1 MSSIGTSAKLSKATQ
16 IIIAF
21 AIANIA
27 LYSWFSGFIAEDA
40 YIVYRYSENLANG
53 NGLVFNPGEYVS
65 ALTSALHSLVVS
77 GLYYLTGESA
87 CTNRCFALGLH
98 FFATLYAFRSLL
110 KHQGMMLFGIMIWL
124 SPYAIFWTA
133 GGLETMYLS
142 SFLVLAFA
150 ASNHCYQS
158 VSARHQIVFSVCL
171 GLAFLTRFDSCL
183 VTIPLWFQVASRQ
196 WNQTDS
202 RKLTGVLRLL
212 LPGLVIALAWLVSAY
227 GYYHDIFPTSVYHK
241 PARWDHQRTN
251 VLYMIQFGLLTG
263 LIPLLC
269 WTVINHYRHEHS
281 NLKRAGQRIMMR
293 HWGLVVGGLLFA
305 SYATG
310 TATAHM
316 MFSYRMLLPYLPL
329 LTLALLQMIF
339 DIHPEGLSGGRYGN
353 AGTKLIISL
362 AVLVQAFQFY
372 YIDQHSVNP
381 GRYGEYTNLSRQ
393 NYMKFMEI
401 LAEQATA
408 IDKHWQQQG
417 LQRPPQVHVYAA
429 GILPYHLEQ
438 SKVVDWGLISYRK
451 NVKVNAAQKGLL
463 YSSDYIITLTPRH
476 FTQKHQL
483 QQDPQDLELIH
494 EKKLAHF
501 DHADDK
507 LETFSVFF
515 NPYPI
520 EYALPNYVDGPELMP
535 IPDRPA
541 KPDGME

>member
-1 MSSIGTSAKLSKATQ
+1 MSKATQ

-21 AIANIA
+21 AIVNIA

-65 ALTSALHSLVVS
+65 ALTSPLHSLVVS

-150 ASNHCYQS
+150 ASNHCNQS

-329 LTLALLQMIF
+329 LTLASLQMIF

-353 AGTKLIISL
+353 TGTKLIISL

-451 NVKVNAAQKGLL
+451 NVKVNASQKGLL

-515 NPYPI
+515 NPYPS